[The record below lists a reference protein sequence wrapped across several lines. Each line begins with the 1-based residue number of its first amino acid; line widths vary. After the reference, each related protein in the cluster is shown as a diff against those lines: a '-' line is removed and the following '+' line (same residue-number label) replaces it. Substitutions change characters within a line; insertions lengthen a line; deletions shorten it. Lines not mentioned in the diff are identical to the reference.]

1 MCDAVRRMSD
11 PRSVARNIA
20 VVITIVLPIQDRQL
34 CTSQPFR
41 IRNHQDFPTLFA
53 STHVQLRRRT
63 MLFSNDNNNNNNNNN
78 HPSTTSI

>member
-1 MCDAVRRMSD
+1 MCDAMRRMSD

-20 VVITIVLPIQDRQL
+20 VVMTIVLPIQDRQL

-53 STHVQLRRRT
+53 STLVQLRRRT
-63 MLFSNDNNNNNNNNN
+63 MLFSNDNNDNNNNND
-78 HPSTTSI
+78 PSTTSI